1 MRDCVSSFLF
11 FWISF
16 WDLNQ
21 TLFRKK
27 FIIIENANFL
37 FIKRVFCFEKY
48 GLCYLQKN
56 NSLKTSVY
64 NWSENT
70 DSNRFKNDENLRIF
84 YVNASA
90 DEIILIFQLSWFLL
104 NGTSVRTI
112 KWTFF
117 SQFNTSLIGEV
128 TMFIIILHE
137 YVIVHN
143 NFVHVTVSQ
152 FVYIVRSANF

>member
-1 MRDCVSSFLF
+1 M
-11 FWISF
+11 
-16 WDLNQ
+16 
-21 TLFRKK
+21 
-27 FIIIENANFL
+27 
-37 FIKRVFCFEKY
+37 
-48 GLCYLQKN
+48 QKN

-152 FVYIVRSANF
+152 FVYIVRSANFYELKHIFPWNRPAFTPIKNSSQFHLQFHSEFHLFIWDIIFPMR